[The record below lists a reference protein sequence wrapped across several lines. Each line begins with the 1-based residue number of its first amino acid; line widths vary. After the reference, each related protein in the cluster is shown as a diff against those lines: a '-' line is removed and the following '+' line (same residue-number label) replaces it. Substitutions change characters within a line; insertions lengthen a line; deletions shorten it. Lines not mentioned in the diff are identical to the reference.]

1 MRKIIDYSSDIGLY
15 IKSKN
20 IESLIKEIIYG
31 MFEYLVD
38 KNKNLK
44 SETKKTLSCLI
55 EGNIEDGIVDVLNFF
70 LKTFYIEKLIPY
82 RIYIKKTNSGGFSIK
97 ALMGE
102 FQGNLKN
109 YIKAATYCENKITQN
124 NNTLTF
130 KVIFDV

>member
-20 IESLIKEIIYG
+20 IESLIKEAIYG

-44 SETKKTLSCLI
+44 IETKKTLSCLI

-109 YIKAATYCENKITQN
+109 YIKAATYLSLIH
-124 NNTLTF
+124 
-130 KVIFDV
+130 I